1 MTNDLLHRERHLESM
16 MTGLGAARYYK
27 RAVDD
32 LSSTTGGKQVLK
44 TLIGP
49 TADAIRAWVD
59 EAKAGGAS
67 RNLGVAHFVDQF
79 NPEDVAYIV
88 CRMLVSTCGH
98 GDLNRAGFTAMLI
111 SRCLEEGMN
120 AEAFKEQHPK
130 VWVRLQ
136 KRLEH
141 APTPGRKQIIFKMA
155 AGKIGF
161 KTIQWDNNTRMRVG
175 VSLIELACSA
185 TGAFRL
191 QTIYKA
197 GRSWA
202 VVVAEE
208 DTLRALDDRT
218 QRCSLM
224 EPHYMPMVVP
234 PKPWTTPFDGGYHDR
249 ALKLKLVSSPK
260 VTKAYFEELKGAQMP
275 SVYRAINALQSTPW
289 QINRKVLSILHDV
302 WDAGL
307 NLGGL
312 PAADDTP
319 VPPQPWGTG
328 EPESTDQLNEW
339 KARAAR
345 IRDGNRKL
353 VSKRFQLQ
361 RKLWMADTY
370 KNDPEIYFPHTLDW
384 RGRMYPVVDALNPQ
398 ADDVGR
404 ALLQFARGMP
414 LGEEGGFW
422 LAVHGANSF
431 GFDKATFQERAEW
444 VVEHQQFII
453 DSALRPLEG
462 QRFWT
467 QADKPYTFLAWC
479 IEWTKML
486 AWVTNGGQQE
496 DFVSHMPV
504 GMDGS
509 CNGLQNFSAML
520 RDEVGGAATNLLPQ
534 ERPADIYQRVADV
547 ASKIVERDA
556 AAGEVNAVYWLGK
569 VTRKIAKR
577 PTMTLP
583 YGSGQYGFTD
593 QIVEFLQ
600 KHKLDTGTAYVHG
613 DDHLCARYLAKV
625 LYDSLGAVVVKALE
639 AMTWLKEVSSE
650 VAKEKLPVWWT
661 TPTGMPVCQ
670 VYRKV
675 IGRNVDFVVLG
686 RRFRLN
692 LAVDSDEIDARKQ
705 AQGIAP
711 NFIHSLDA
719 SHMVATVVKCLD
731 AGIMDFAMVHDSYGT
746 HAGNIERLNVLL
758 REAFVEQYSRPVL
771 QEFVDSVIGRA
782 KQAQLPPPPATGSLD
797 LAGVRDSEYFF
808 A

>member
-27 RAVDD
+27 RAGDD